1 MTLLAVLKTY
11 LDHMKQ
17 FLNKYATFTNKS
29 TLDTIKDTDVYA
41 WGKAAEH
48 AGNSDV
54 HVDSAYKNDIKKRL
68 EDLESI
74 DHPEEYYNTQYIGDS
89 TGTTIESYLKNL
101 PNGTI
106 AWSCNLDFFTDGN
119 DWITKYEIGQY
130 PTIMLK
136 KSKDYHCFLIMFCD
150 YKLLYWMGDTTTSIT
165 GNVWT
170 VPIGLENNT
179 YQINNRW
186 LNITGLAN
194 SNKAHVIMGVDNEGA
209 NLELKSDNGTIYQF
223 DTNQNG
229 FRLYRI
235 DEDGSN
241 YKVLMNLSGENGD
254 MLGISGSAH
263 QATCDADGNV
273 IGDTYLKSN
282 GLSTGYANGSNYIWN
297 PMFKQVA
304 LAQRNGATITGMSV
318 SRGTIE
324 PWDSSSSTVPKIS
337 VGYSAKPWNGFYSYV
352 APTIVSD
359 KRQKENIHDI
369 NVVIIDQLI
378 DMINAVTYQLKEGE
392 SGRTHY
398 GMISQQVEEVLNAL
412 GIDSKDFAAFIKS
425 PVMEDIMEQATDEEG
440 NLLFDDDENPIM
452 IKVGEKET
460 GEYTYMLRYEEFI
473 PILWKNAQDKNQK
486 IQELEEDNQKLHQ
499 EIDELRSIVLDL
511 ASMITN

>member
-1 MTLLAVLKTY
+1 
-11 LDHMKQ
+11 MKQ

-48 AGNSDV
+48 AGNNDV

-119 DWITKYEIGQY
+119 DWISKYEIGQY

-165 GNVWT
+165 NHVWT
-170 VPIGLENNT
+170 LPIGLENNT

-186 LNITGLAN
+186 LNVTGLN
-194 SNKAHVIMGVDNEGA
+194 HSNKAHVIMGVDNEGA

-223 DTNQNG
+223 DTLNNG

-241 YKVLMNLSGENGD
+241 YKVLMDLADGN

-263 QATCDADGNV
+263 TATCDSDGNQISTTYRRV
-273 IGDTYLKSN
+273 DSTDSITIGTVDIKKSVFN
-282 GLSTGYANGSNYIWN
+282 GLIRVTSPYSNMAMGDPNYGFEIALGASPRISPMVHNKLDLGSSGSA
-297 PMFKQVA
+297 FK
-304 LAQRNGATITGMSV
+304 GI
-318 SRGTIE
+318 
-324 PWDSSSSTVPKIS
+324 
-337 VGYSAKPWNGFYSYV
+337 YSATGV
-352 APTIVSD
+352 TTVSD
-359 KRQKENIHDI
+359 KNQKKDIHPLNGYICSRLIESIQAVSYKLVI
-369 NVVIIDQLI
+369 NDS
-378 DMINAVTYQLKEGE
+378 N
-392 SGRTHY
+392 RTHY
-398 GMISQQVEEVLNAL
+398 GMISQQVEEVLNEL
-412 GIDSKDFAAFIKS
+412 GIDSKDFAAFVKS
-425 PVMEDIMEQATDEEG
+425 PITNTKVTNKVDNDGEPILDKDGEPVIEAEEI
-440 NLLFDDDENPIM
+440 P
-452 IKVGEKET
+452 T
-460 GEYTYMLRYEEFI
+460 GEYVYLLRYGEFI
-473 PILWKNAQDKNQK
+473 PILWKNAQDKNRK

-511 ASMITN
+511 SSRITNS